1 VFSKLNTWFM
11 CSLRALRTLCET
23 IFYFFEYAELK
34 FVVLIIVYLDT
45 MPHFY

>member
-1 VFSKLNTWFM
+1 MRVNTRFM
-11 CSLRALRTLCET
+11 FPLCSLRTLCET